1 MRVPSAVFCLA
12 VLACAACTPRVDEVV
27 LAAPVSLHQSGFTD
41 FVVPEFEREF
51 GVRVRVVATND
62 GFDLA
67 RSGDADVFIG
77 HEPDGEQRLIEEGV
91 VGFYRKVMFNR
102 FLVVGPA
109 DDPAGVRG
117 AGSAGEAFRRI
128 AESGALY
135 LSRDDGSP
143 TYAREQQLWRLARVA
158 PSAVIVTA
166 SDMASTLRA
175 ASERQAYTLTVRSVY
190 ERLKQDLALEPL
202 FERDDAMLNTYGLG
216 VRKDGPAEARRF
228 AEWLA
233 EGGGRPLVE
242 RFRIDGQAV
251 FSVWPV
257 TAPSKTPAAVPMD
270 EP

>member
-1 MRVPSAVFCLA
+1 M
-12 VLACAACTPRVDEVV
+12 LACTGCARGVVEVV

-41 FVVPEFEREF
+41 FVVPAFEREF

-62 GFDLA
+62 AFALA
-67 RSGDADVFIG
+67 RAGDADVFIG
-77 HEPDGEQRLIEEGV
+77 HEPGGEQRLIDEGV

-102 FLVVGPA
+102 FLLVGPP

-117 AGSAGEAFRRI
+117 ANSAGEAFRRI
-128 AESGALY
+128 AASRALY
-135 LSRDDGSP
+135 LSRGDGSP

-158 PSAVIVTA
+158 PSAVTVTA
-166 SDMASTLRA
+166 SDMANTLHA
-175 ASERQAYTLTVRSVY
+175 ASGRQAYTLTVRSVY
-190 ERLKQDLALEPL
+190 ERMRKDLALVPL

-228 AEWLA
+228 VEWLA
-233 EGGGRPLVE
+233 EGSGRPLVE

-257 TAPSKTPAAVPMD
+257 TAPSTTPAAVPMD
-270 EP
+270 VP